1 VEIRPEERPGRGQ
14 DGHSGG
20 VADGRRPPGG
30 HRHRP
35 PGADRHRLPGGSG
48 YQPPGGSDPRSEAFV
63 TGGAYA
69 LLFVFGA
76 AQGLIGC
83 FQFSQAV
90 GSIPLAALGF
100 CAVILVTCLLGAA
113 AMGSAA
119 GALVPAAG
127 WFLTSLLLTM
137 PTAQGSVIV
146 TNTAAGELY
155 LYGGSGCAALAL
167 VIAFARRIGA
177 SAARPRGVGHRAR
190 GRVSAPGQPPKGSGR

>member
-14 DGHSGG
+14 DGHPGR
-20 VADGRRPPGG
+20 VADGHRPPGG

-35 PGADRHRLPGGSG
+35 PGGSG
-48 YQPPGGSDPRSEAFV
+48 YQPPGGDPHSEAFV

-76 AQGLIGC
+76 AQGLLGC
-83 FQFSQAV
+83 FEFSQAV

-100 CAVILVTCLLGAA
+100 CALILVTCLLGAA

-137 PTAQGSVIV
+137 PTPQGSVIV

-177 SAARPRGVGHRAR
+177 SPARPRGAGHRAR
-190 GRVSAPGQPPKGSGR
+190 GRASAPGQPPRGPGQ